1 MADDRTTATELAT
14 ALGMTEH
21 TTLEAAVEARPDS
34 LEIGA
39 GQWAG
44 LCGLPEA
51 KVYLDTPHAQV
62 PGYRQLDQTDE
73 PPPYGQERLI
83 DCP

>member
-14 ALGMTEH
+14 ALGMTGH
-21 TTLEAAVEARPDS
+21 TTLQAAVEARPDS

-39 GQWAG
+39 GRWAC
-44 LCGLPEA
+44 LESILR
-51 KVYLDTPHAQV
+51 TPHAQV

-73 PPPYGQERLI
+73 PPPYGQQRLI